1 MRVLNPLH
9 KTIFVSTCMNR
20 LLLIVSLCCLALC
33 ASAREYADTAVYQG
47 MSVKLDVGNSV
58 FELARSAGKIQSY
71 EAAINVRL
79 AKRFYPT
86 IEAGYAM
93 AERGADGGMHK
104 GQGGFGRIGMDLAV
118 VKKGASEN
126 NMLVGL
132 RFGSAYQNYDLTNV
146 KLYSDYWGEQ
156 RINFYNQQRFD
167 CWGEIVAG
175 CQVQVY
181 KGFQMGWYVRMK
193 LLFTRNAKEGE
204 VMPYYIPGLGFRKDF
219 NWGFNY
225 YLAYKF

>member
-1 MRVLNPLH
+1 
-9 KTIFVSTCMNR
+9 MNR

-47 MSVKLDVGNSV
+47 LSVKLDIGNSV
-58 FELARSAGKIQSY
+58 LELARSAGKIQSY

-86 IEAGYAM
+86 LEVGYAM
-93 AERGADGGMHK
+93 AERGADGGMHQ
-104 GQGGFGRIGMDLAV
+104 GQGGFGRLGMDLAV

-132 RFGSAYQNYDLTNV
+132 RFGGAYQNYDLTNV
-146 KLYSDYWGEQ
+146 KLHGEYWGEQ
-156 RINFYNQQRFD
+156 RLNFYDQQRFD

-181 KGFQMGWYVRMK
+181 KGFQMGWYIRMK

-204 VMPYYIPGLGFRKDF
+204 VMPYYVPGLGFRKDF
-219 NWGFNY
+219 NWGLNY

>member
-1 MRVLNPLH
+1 M
-9 KTIFVSTCMNR
+9 
-20 LLLIVSLCCLALC
+20 SLCCLTLC

-47 MSVKLDVGNSV
+47 MSVKLDIAMPVW
-58 FELARSAGKIQSY
+58 ELARSAGKIQSY
-71 EAAINVRL
+71 EAAVNVRL

-86 IEAGYAM
+86 LEAGYAL

-132 RFGSAYQNYDLTNV
+132 RVGGAYQDYDLTNV
-146 KLYSDYWGEQ
+146 RLYSDYWGEKHL
-156 RINFYNQQRFD
+156 NFYDQQRFD
-167 CWGEIVAG
+167 CWGEFVAG

-181 KGFQMGWYVRMK
+181 KGFQMGWYLRMK
-193 LLFTRNAKEGE
+193 LLFTRKAEEAG
-204 VMPYYIPGLGFRKDF
+204 VLPYYVPGFGFRKDF
-219 NWGFNY
+219 QWGINY

>member
-1 MRVLNPLH
+1 ML
-9 KTIFVSTCMNR
+9 
-20 LLLIVSLCCLALC
+20 LCCLTLC

-47 MSVKLDVGNSV
+47 MSVKLDIAMPIL
-58 FELARSAGKIQSY
+58 ELARSAGKIQSY
-71 EAAINVRL
+71 EAAVNVRL

-86 IEAGYAM
+86 LEAGYAL
-93 AERGADGGMHK
+93 AERGADGGLHK

-132 RFGSAYQNYDLTNV
+132 RVGGAYQNYDLTNV
-146 KLYSDYWGEQ
+146 RLYSDYWGEKHL
-156 RINFYNQQRFD
+156 NFYDQQRFD
-167 CWGEIVAG
+167 CWGEFVAG

-181 KGFQMGWYVRMK
+181 KGFQMGWYLRMK
-193 LLFTRNAKEGE
+193 LLFTRKAEEAG
-204 VMPYYIPGLGFRKDF
+204 VLPYYVPGFGFRKDF
-219 NWGFNY
+219 QWGINY

>member
-1 MRVLNPLH
+1 ML
-9 KTIFVSTCMNR
+9 
-20 LLLIVSLCCLALC
+20 LCCLTLC

-47 MSVKLDVGNSV
+47 MSVKLDIAMPIL
-58 FELARSAGKIQSY
+58 ELARSAGKIQSY
-71 EAAINVRL
+71 EAAVNVRL

-86 IEAGYAM
+86 LEAGYAL
-93 AERGADGGMHK
+93 AERGADGGLHK

-132 RFGSAYQNYDLTNV
+132 RVGGAYQDYDLTNV
-146 KLYSDYWGEQ
+146 RLYSDYWGEK
-156 RINFYNQQRFD
+156 RLNFYDQQRFD
-167 CWGEIVAG
+167 CWGEFVAG

-181 KGFQMGWYVRMK
+181 KGFQMGWYLRMK
-193 LLFTRNAKEGE
+193 LLFTRKAEEAG
-204 VMPYYIPGLGFRKDF
+204 VLPYYVPGFGFRKDF
-219 NWGFNY
+219 QWGINY

>member
-1 MRVLNPLH
+1 
-9 KTIFVSTCMNR
+9 MNKW
-20 LLLIVSLCCLALC
+20 LLILLLCCLTLC

-47 MSVKLDVGNSV
+47 MSVKLDIAMPIL
-58 FELARSAGKIQSY
+58 ELARSAGKIQSY
-71 EAAINVRL
+71 EAAVNVRL

-86 IEAGYAM
+86 LEAGYAL
-93 AERGADGGMHK
+93 AERGADGGLHK

-132 RFGSAYQNYDLTNV
+132 RVGGAYQDYDLTNV
-146 KLYSDYWGEQ
+146 RLYSDYWGEK
-156 RINFYNQQRFD
+156 RLNFYDQQRFD
-167 CWGEIVAG
+167 CWGEFVAG

-181 KGFQMGWYVRMK
+181 KGFQMGWYLRMK
-193 LLFTRNAKEGE
+193 LLFTRKAEEAG
-204 VMPYYIPGLGFRKDF
+204 VLPYYVPGFGFRKDF
-219 NWGFNY
+219 QWGINY

>member
-1 MRVLNPLH
+1 M
-9 KTIFVSTCMNR
+9 
-20 LLLIVSLCCLALC
+20 SLCCLTLC

-47 MSVKLDVGNSV
+47 MSVKLDIAMPIL
-58 FELARSAGKIQSY
+58 ELARSAGKIQSY
-71 EAAINVRL
+71 EAAVNVRL

-86 IEAGYAM
+86 LEAGYAL

-132 RFGSAYQNYDLTNV
+132 RVGGAYQDYDLTNV
-146 KLYSDYWGEQ
+146 RLYSDYWGEK
-156 RINFYNQQRFD
+156 RLNFYDQQRFD
-167 CWGEIVAG
+167 CWGEFVAG

-181 KGFQMGWYVRMK
+181 KGFQMGWYLRMK
-193 LLFTRNAKEGE
+193 LLFTRKAEEAG
-204 VMPYYIPGLGFRKDF
+204 VLPYYVPGFGFRKDF
-219 NWGFNY
+219 QWGINY

>member
-1 MRVLNPLH
+1 
-9 KTIFVSTCMNR
+9 
-20 LLLIVSLCCLALC
+20 
-33 ASAREYADTAVYQG
+33 
-47 MSVKLDVGNSV
+47 MSVKLDIGNSV
-58 FELARSAGKIQSY
+58 LELARSAGKIQSY

-86 IEAGYAM
+86 LEVGYAL
-93 AERGADGGMHK
+93 AKRGADGGMHN
-104 GQGGFGRIGMDLAV
+104 GQGGFGRLGMDLAV

-132 RFGSAYQNYDLTNV
+132 RFGGAYQNYDLTNV
-146 KLYSDYWGEQ
+146 KLHSDYWGEQ
-156 RINFYNQQRFD
+156 LLNFYNQQRFD

-181 KGFQMGWYVRMK
+181 KGFQMGWYIRMK